1 MVAAVGFQGGYPL
14 SNLQVLAL
22 TRYGVLG
29 ASSRL
34 RFMQYFPSL
43 HQTGI
48 DITQQEFF
56 DDEALRQRYQDERY
70 GLIAL
75 LRRYIHRIA
84 ALLRCRQFD
93 LLWIEKEALPWLPAW
108 VELALFHRLPFILD
122 FDDAVFH
129 NYDQHRFSWVRWI
142 YGKRLDRLMA
152 KAAFVVVGNKYLAQR
167 ARNAGSCRVELIPTV
182 IDLNRYPLSLN
193 EARSSAGRVP
203 RIVWIGSPST
213 VRYLDE
219 LADVLI
225 EVAKHQPFELHVI
238 GGIPATRGMDVQLV
252 SWSEATEVDAIAQCD
267 IGIMPLPDSPF
278 ERGKCGYKLI
288 QYMACGLPVVAS
300 PVGVNSE
307 IVRHHEN
314 GFLADTKAQWIT
326 SLTQLLDKPDLRAT
340 MGQRGRSFVEKQ
352 YCLQVTGTKVEA
364 VLKTAAQGI

>member
-1 MVAAVGFQGGYPL
+1 MVAAVGLQGGYPL
-14 SNLQVLAL
+14 SNLRVLAL

-34 RFMQYFPSL
+34 RFIQYFPGL
-43 HQTGI
+43 QRCGI
-48 DITQQEFF
+48 DIIQQAFF
-56 DDEALRQRYQDERY
+56 DDEALLRRYQNGRY
-70 GLIAL
+70 GPIGL
-75 LRRYIHRIA
+75 LRRYIQRVA
-84 ALLRCRQFD
+84 TLLSCHQFD

-108 VELALFHRLPFILD
+108 VELALFRRVPFVLD

-129 NYDQHRFSWVRWI
+129 NYDRHRFSWVRGI

-152 KAAFVVVGNKYLAQR
+152 KAGCVVAGNRYLAQR
-167 ARNAGSCRVELIPTV
+167 ASNAGATIIELIPTV
-182 IDLNRYPLSLN
+182 IDLNRYSLSLI
-193 EARSSAGRVP
+193 EARVSAGRMP

-219 LADVLI
+219 LADVFV
-225 EVAKHQPFELHVI
+225 EVAKRQPFELHVI
-238 GGIPATRGMDVQLV
+238 GGIPAMAGIDLQLV
-252 SWSEATEVDAIAQCD
+252 PWSEATEVDAIAQCD

-307 IVRHHEN
+307 IVRHGEN
-314 GFLADTKAQWIT
+314 GFLADTKAQWIA
-326 SLTQLLDKPDLRAT
+326 SLVQLLCEPELRAT
-340 MGQRGRSFVEKQ
+340 MGHRGRSFVEMQ
-352 YCLQVTGTKVEA
+352 YCLQVTGTQVEA